1 MKWDRFIEILGSNDY
16 HQLGDRYSLLLGG
29 IPTSQDI
36 RYELI
41 HFQCLVFM
49 LFVVGMKTL
58 MG

>member
-1 MKWDRFIEILGSNDY
+1 
-16 HQLGDRYSLLLGG
+16 LLLGG